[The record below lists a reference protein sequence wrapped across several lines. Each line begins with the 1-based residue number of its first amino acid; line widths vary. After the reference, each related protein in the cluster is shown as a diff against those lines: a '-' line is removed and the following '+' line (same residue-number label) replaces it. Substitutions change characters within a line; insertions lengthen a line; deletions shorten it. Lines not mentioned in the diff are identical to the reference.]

1 MKKVITQILKA
12 LAYFAVYFIPL
23 NIIVFISQ
31 FIYGYVESRKMSAA
45 GASVEEI
52 TEYVQANVGN
62 ATVIALLITSV
73 LVILTYFIIEKVK
86 KTSLAKEADIRK
98 ASGKQII
105 FTVIGAVGGMF
116 FLNFI
121 LLFLPIPQ
129 EMMSTL
135 QNGLTNIS
143 TSSLVLGII
152 TNSILVPVM
161 EEIVFRGYIFSR
173 LEKAMPSIV
182 AAIISSVIFGLC
194 HGSLLW
200 AIWAA
205 TVGMIICVVRI
216 KSGSI
221 VPGMIFH
228 IIINSFATIT
238 NAIPAFNDMT
248 EPVLIAL
255 TVIGGILLAVYFA
268 GILTDK
274 SSAKKK
280 ADVSVTSVKA

>member
-200 AIWAA
+200 AAWAA

-221 VPGMIFH
+221 IPGMIFH